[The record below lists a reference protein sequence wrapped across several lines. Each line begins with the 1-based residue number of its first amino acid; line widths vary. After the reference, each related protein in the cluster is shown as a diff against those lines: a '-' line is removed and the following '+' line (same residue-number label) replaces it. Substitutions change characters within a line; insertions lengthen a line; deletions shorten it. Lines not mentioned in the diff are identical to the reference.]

1 MCRVS
6 NIDGMFKKIFG
17 NSSMQKGISADDLEE
32 LYRLYSQKMYRLAY
46 RYLSDTY
53 LASETVQRIFVS
65 LWERREELEIQ
76 GPAENYLIR
85 AVKLSVFKQL
95 QKEVYETSLDQTVE
109 IPEQGSALDD
119 LIYQEVFQK
128 VNKLI
133 DELSPK
139 GKEIFIMSREK
150 GMKNKEIATTLNVSE
165 KTVEYHI
172 SSSLKFL
179 REGLQA

>member
-1 MCRVS
+1 MLEKVF
-6 NIDGMFKKIFG
+6 GKKG
-17 NSSMQKGISADDLEE
+17 LGRGITSGDLEN
-32 LYRLYSQKMYRLAY
+32 LYTTYSLKMYRLAFS
-46 RYLSDTY
+46 YLKDQD
-53 LASETVQRIFVS
+53 LASDTVQRIFMS
-65 LWERREELEIQ
+65 IWERREEIEIN

-95 QKEVYETSLDQTVE
+95 QKEVYETSLDSAVEAPEEGTV
-109 IPEQGSALDD
+109 LDD

-128 VNKLI
+128 VTVLI
-133 DELSPK
+133 DKLPGK

-150 GMKNKEIATTLNVSE
+150 GMKNKDIALELNVSE

-179 REGLQA
+179 REGLGV